1 MSSGKKKSQQKKK
14 WSEKLR
20 NKYRL
25 VILNDE
31 TFEEKLSFR
40 LTRLNVFVL
49 LGTISILLIFLT
61 AIIISFT
68 SLREYIPGYEN
79 PELPKQV
86 YELQQLTDSLE
97 KDFFRKNLY
106 IQNIKNIIEGKIITD
121 TIVPIIE
128 QTANYDTITSLDRS
142 VEDSLLRAEYDKQ
155 RSYSLFLT
163 ESEYIYAEDKS
174 SLSSFNFFTP
184 LKGIITRNFNLA
196 ENHYGIDIVAGINEA
211 IKATL
216 DGTVIFSDWTI
227 NTGYVIGIQ
236 HKHNI
241 LSIYK
246 HNSTLL
252 KKTGTYVKAGEP
264 VAIIGESGKLSTGPH
279 LHFELWFNG
288 TPVNPKNYMGF

>member
-1 MSSGKKKSQQKKK
+1 MPSGKKKKKK

-20 NKYRL
+20 SKYRL

-31 TFEEKLSFR
+31 TFEEKVSFR

-49 LGTISILLIFLT
+49 LGTLSILLIFLT

-68 SLREYIPGYEN
+68 SLREYIPGYMN
-79 PELPKQV
+79 PEIPKQV

-97 KDFFRKNLY
+97 KDFHRKNLY
-106 IQNIKNIIEGKIITD
+106 LQNIRNIIEGKEITD
-121 TIVPIIE
+121 TIVPNTE
-128 QTANYDTITSLDRS
+128 QTANYDTITSLYRS
-142 VEDSLLRAEYDKQ
+142 VEDSLLRVEYEKQ
-155 RSYSLFLT
+155 NSYSLFLA
-163 ESEYIYAEDKS
+163 ESEYLYSENKS
-174 SLSSFNFFTP
+174 SISSFNFFTP

-196 ENHYGIDIVAGINEA
+196 EKHYGIDIVAATNEA

-216 DGTVIFSDWTI
+216 DGTVIFSDWTVE
-227 NTGYVIGIQ
+227 TGYVIGIQ

-246 HNSTLL
+246 HNSALL

-264 VAIIGESGKLSTGPH
+264 VAIIGESGELSTGPH

>member
-31 TFEEKLSFR
+31 TFEEKVSFR

>member
-1 MSSGKKKSQQKKK
+1 MPSGKKKKKQKKK

-20 NKYRL
+20 SKYRL

-31 TFEEKLSFR
+31 TFEEKVSFR

-49 LGTISILLIFLT
+49 LGTLSILLIFLT

-68 SLREYIPGYEN
+68 SLREYIPGYMN
-79 PELPKQV
+79 PEIPKQV
-86 YELQQLTDSLE
+86 YKLQQLTDSLE
-97 KDFFRKNLY
+97 KDFHRKNLY
-106 IQNIKNIIEGKIITD
+106 LQNIKNIIEGKEIID
-121 TIVPIIE
+121 TIVPNTE
-128 QTANYDTITSLDRS
+128 QTANYDTITSLYRS
-142 VEDSLLRAEYDKQ
+142 VEDSLLRVEYEKQ
-155 RSYSLFLT
+155 SSYSLFLA
-163 ESEYIYAEDKS
+163 ESEYLYSGNKS
-174 SLSSFNFFTP
+174 SISSFNFFTP

-196 ENHYGIDIVAGINEA
+196 EKHYGIDIVAATNEA

-216 DGTVIFSDWTI
+216 DGTVIFADWTVE
-227 NTGYVIGIQ
+227 TGYVIGIQ

-252 KKTGTYVKAGEP
+252 KKAGTYVKAGEP
-264 VAIIGESGKLSTGPH
+264 VAIIGESGELSTGIH